1 VSLAHGGVLFL
12 DELPEFDRRCLE
24 SLRQVLEERRV
35 VVARARAT
43 CVFPADFQLVAAANP
58 CPCGWRESGRR
69 DCRCHDGDVAR
80 YMARVSGPLLDRIDL
95 HVGVR
100 PMAWCELDAAGP
112 NGPTSASVR
121 ERVAV
126 ARELQRRRGFVSNA
140 RIPDGV
146 LDELVRAT
154 PEARRLLGCAMDRF
168 GLSARAARRILRVA
182 RTVADLAGDAE
193 AGPHAMG
200 EALGY
205 RTDAP
210 ALS

>member
-1 VSLAHGGVLFL
+1 
-12 DELPEFDRRCLE
+12 
-24 SLRQVLEERRV
+24 
-35 VVARARAT
+35 
-43 CVFPADFQLVAAANP
+43 
-58 CPCGWRESGRR
+58 
-69 DCRCHDGDVAR
+69 
-80 YMARVSGPLLDRIDL
+80 
-95 HVGVR
+95 
-100 PMAWCELDAAGP
+100 
-112 NGPTSASVR
+112 
-121 ERVAV
+121 VAV